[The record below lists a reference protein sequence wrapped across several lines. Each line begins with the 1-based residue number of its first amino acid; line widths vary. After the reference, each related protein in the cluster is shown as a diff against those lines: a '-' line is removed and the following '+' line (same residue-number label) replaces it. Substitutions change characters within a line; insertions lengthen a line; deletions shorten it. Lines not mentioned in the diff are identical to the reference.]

1 MVQQITI
8 NGKIY
13 THKDVEITD
22 YRDVVFNMLSQLKP
36 MEYCRYYDKYIFRNE
51 QGQVCACYV
60 DDLSNM
66 FLYRRV
72 IYDTFNKIY
81 KVT

>member
-1 MVQQITI
+1 MQETLNNKEEQSMAQQITI

-36 MEYCRYYDKYIFRNE
+36 MEYCRYYDKYILRNE
-51 QGQVCACYV
+51 QGQACACYV

-66 FLYRRV
+66 FF
-72 IYDTFNKIY
+72 I
-81 KVT
+81 

>member
-1 MVQQITI
+1 MYQETLNNKEAQSMAQQITI

-22 YRDVVFNMLSQLKP
+22 YRDVVFNMLSKLKP
-36 MEYCRYYDKYIFRNE
+36 MEYCRYYDKYILRNE

-66 FLYRRV
+66 FF
-72 IYDTFNKIY
+72 I
-81 KVT
+81 